1 MVVKPSGSYLGYLTS
16 NRCSGHGCR
25 IHGLGQYRFHE
36 GLQPLPTEAVALR
49 PSAQS
54 LQPYPFQDVGE
65 ASQEAGTR
73 RDGVVVQ
80 PPVDDPPQPPGDLVR
95 VVVPAPPQNLCD
107 ALQSAAHPL
116 CSGLASEPE
125 PPAPGLRAVVREA
138 QEVERL
144 RAAQPSCPA
153 VHFREPAELDEPGL
167 VRMQGQVELA
177 EPFPKRMQEA
187 FRVPLALEPDDYIIG
202 ISN

>member
-1 MVVKPSGSYLGYLTS
+1 M
-16 NRCSGHGCR
+16 
-25 IHGLGQYRFHE
+25 
-36 GLQPLPTEAVALR
+36 
-49 PSAQS
+49 
-54 LQPYPFQDVGE
+54 
-65 ASQEAGTR
+65 
-73 RDGVVVQ
+73 
-80 PPVDDPPQPPGDLVR
+80 
-95 VVVPAPPQNLCD
+95 
-107 ALQSAAHPL
+107 
-116 CSGLASEPE
+116 
-125 PPAPGLRAVVREA
+125 REA

-153 VHFREPAELDEPGL
+153 VHFREPAELDKPGL

>member
-1 MVVKPSGSYLGYLTS
+1 MVAVGTPVARRPPRTDPDMVVKPSGSYLGYLTS
-16 NRCSGHGCR
+16 NRCSRHGCR

-80 PPVDDPPQPPGDLVR
+80 PPVDDPPQPPGDLAR

-116 CSGLASEPE
+116 CSG
-125 PPAPGLRAVVREA
+125 GLR
-138 QEVERL
+138 
-144 RAAQPSCPA
+144 PSSNRP
-153 VHFREPAELDEPGL
+153 LL
-167 VRMQGQVELA
+167 VFVQ
-177 EPFPKRMQEA
+177 
-187 FRVPLALEPDDYIIG
+187 
-202 ISN
+202 